1 VMRIRIKNKY
11 LIVLALLAAVSFG
24 AVSLFGGDY
33 LFYKAKQA
41 EGAGKNA
48 EAFAY
53 YEALIQR
60 FPRHSRV
67 PDALYWSAELLPS
80 FDTFIATFF
89 PQRSSVTR
97 IDGGM
102 PELPE
107 GSLTRI
113 ERYLRIREE
122 YPRHWAAAHVD
133 YRLADACH
141 ALGDPR
147 SEELYLE
154 VLQNERSTGKLEAAL
169 RLVQM
174 YAAQS
179 RFDEALSIID
189 YCERELPNHSP
200 IEVKMKLGD
209 VLNQKGDYPGASQ
222 AYAEVL
228 ALAEAAE
235 LELHSE
241 QPILPYYQSQ
251 VEEKLASLERYAAG
265 GVFHVEGRVTLYGE
279 PMAGVQ
285 VYTNPLQEGS
295 RSYYGRNEP
304 GLWVT
309 GADGSFSGTL
319 PAGKYEFGI
328 GLNYHLAKLAE
339 GSHLQIVHG
348 ELDLSSLEELPPV
361 EFRFV
366 EPVTLLMPETD
377 FVYRGEPFEIEWEPY
392 PGAYEYS
399 VLVSGVT
406 ADSRGGSYHVHTE
419 VGTTRQTGFTYD
431 GGAVTPFGLIGID
444 ADGVHPAYL
453 VGRPE
458 AYDKLLVAVRAFDQ
472 EGNLLA
478 STGGLHFGGEAPIT
492 GEVAVGEGLRSRAE
506 GLLLERKYEEGV
518 NLLEKQLEEDPSD
531 LDTLWS
537 LARIY
542 FSGTHAQGG
551 DPWDSRNFAHRDLEK
566 SLAMLERIRQLK
578 PGPEVEEAMEV
589 VLTALN
595 RGW

>member
-1 VMRIRIKNKY
+1 MRLRLKNKQ
-11 LIVLALLAAVSFG
+11 LIVLALLVAVSFG
-24 AVSLFGGDY
+24 AVSRVDGDY
-33 LFYKAKQA
+33 LVYKAKQA

-179 RFDEALSIID
+179 RLDEALSIID

-328 GLNYHLAKLAE
+328 GLK
-339 GSHLQIVHG
+339 
-348 ELDLSSLEELPPV
+348 D
-361 EFRFV
+361 R
-366 EPVTLLMPETD
+366 
-377 FVYRGEPFEIEWEPY
+377 
-392 PGAYEYS
+392 
-399 VLVSGVT
+399 
-406 ADSRGGSYHVHTE
+406 
-419 VGTTRQTGFTYD
+419 
-431 GGAVTPFGLIGID
+431 
-444 ADGVHPAYL
+444 
-453 VGRPE
+453 
-458 AYDKLLVAVRAFDQ
+458 K
-472 EGNLLA
+472 
-478 STGGLHFGGEAPIT
+478 ST
-492 GEVAVGEGLRSRAE
+492 
-506 GLLLERKYEEGV
+506 
-518 NLLEKQLEEDPSD
+518 
-531 LDTLWS
+531 
-537 LARIY
+537 
-542 FSGTHAQGG
+542 
-551 DPWDSRNFAHRDLEK
+551 
-566 SLAMLERIRQLK
+566 
-578 PGPEVEEAMEV
+578 
-589 VLTALN
+589 
-595 RGW
+595 